1 MKNIDKSKSRSSRMK
16 TLPMNDKS
24 FGSSTTGIE
33 SLLSMKEFIVYNTL
47 LKYGKSVSFQEM
59 PGVPSSAYGT
69 WKYLALNPTGFNAYY
84 GYLYDGAYI
93 FIAGDNN
100 IEAIKPDGFKKQFNT
115 TFNVDYDQWHDR
127 YIIFDI
133 N

>member
-24 FGSSTTGIE
+24 LEVQQPNWIIIKYE
-33 SLLSMKEFIVYNTL
+33 EFIVYNTL

-133 N
+133 NW